1 MGYDFTGS
9 ASGSDQTQ
17 PASDKLRDGGTY
29 IMIAESLEA
38 KPTKKGDGTFIAA
51 KLKVVDGACQGKTV
65 WGNYNIANPSPVAER
80 IGKESMAS
88 LTKAVGYDPANVE
101 DLKLL
106 CFIPFLATLKMRRDA
121 QDDIRFEVTKFT
133 ALEESEK
140 ERVVSSW
147 TTAGNGDS
155 DAEMPF

>member
-1 MGYDFTGS
+1 MAYDFTQPS
-9 ASGSDQTQ
+9 SGSGQPQQTG
-17 PASDKLRDGGTY
+17 DKLRDGGEY
-29 IMIAESLEA
+29 IFIAESLEE
-38 KPTKKGDGTFIAA
+38 KPTRKGDGTFISA
-51 KLKVVDGACQGKTV
+51 KFKVADGPCNGKTV
-65 WGNYNIANPSPVAER
+65 WGNFNIKNPSPVAER
-80 IGKESMAS
+80 IGNEAMEA
-88 LTKAVGYDPANVE
+88 LTKAVGYDPTNVD

-106 CFIPFLATLKMRRDA
+106 CFIPFLGTLKMRRDA
-121 QDDIRFEVTKFT
+121 QDEIRFDLVKFT